1 MLVSVLRCSHS
12 NHRTCGHFWIRN
24 GISQT
29 AGKGCVT
36 CLRMWRMRPLLARAK
51 CSGTVPFL
59 LLRPPYCRL
68 KAPTPMF
75 CFMYTFL
82 ASDAAS
88 THDQDIS
95 ITR

>member
-1 MLVSVLRCSHS
+1 
-12 NHRTCGHFWIRN
+12 
-24 GISQT
+24 
-29 AGKGCVT
+29 
-36 CLRMWRMRPLLARAK
+36 MRPLLARAK

-68 KAPTPMF
+68 NAPTPMF

-88 THDQDIS
+88 IDTTS
-95 ITR
+95 IRTWRLICDVGCDNHGGFRAVSEL